1 MNAARRLFAIGNRRN
16 RRGRWLLSIQYQTPR
31 SDRELTLIRL
41 GRNDQTFCNDLVRS
55 SLSTLFRPSGYPR
68 FAPAVAELPDFAR
81 PQIRNVLRILVSAT
95 QACCGKFNSYTAF
108 HGPDSWI
115 KSMPGAPIPKFEDER
130 LSALARY
137 QILDTEAEEVF
148 DRITLMAKSIFG
160 TPIALVSLI
169 DSNRQWFKSHSGLD
183 ARETPRDQAFCGYAI
198 LQSDILVVED
208 ATKDPR
214 FADNPLVI
222 SAPNIRF
229 YAGAQLVTH
238 DGHALGT
245 LCIID
250 KTPRQFLDTDKRLL
264 IELAGIVMNEI
275 ELRVL
280 KATAQSQQKFVS
292 RDPQT
297 NAFNNKT
304 FRKLFNAECERARG
318 RSIPLSLAV
327 IHLEQLDSVYRT
339 LGTAACDVA
348 VSSLRDVFKSIVRSA
363 DIVARVDT
371 FVLVL
376 LMPNTKS
383 SSAEIVVRR
392 ILNRVAT
399 CEPEIDGTKI
409 RYSVSVGV
417 AQLSCSQKATDFYK
431 EAEKNRCTASEMGH
445 NRYVAS
451 YAA

>member
-1 MNAARRLFAIGNRRN
+1 M
-16 RRGRWLLSIQYQTPR
+16 S
-31 SDRELTLIRL
+31 
-41 GRNDQTFCNDLVRS
+41 
-55 SLSTLFRPSGYPR
+55 
-68 FAPAVAELPDFAR
+68 
-81 PQIRNVLRILVSAT
+81 
-95 QACCGKFNSYTAF
+95 
-108 HGPDSWI
+108 
-115 KSMPGAPIPKFEDER
+115 GAPMPKFEEDR

-137 QILDTEAEEVF
+137 DILDTEAEEVF

-160 TPIALVSLI
+160 TPIALISLV
-169 DSNRQWFKSHSGLD
+169 DTNRQWFKSRHGLD
-183 ARETPRDQAFCGYAI
+183 ARETPRDLAFCAYAI
-198 LQSDILVVED
+198 LQSDVLVVED

-214 FADNPLVI
+214 FADNPLVT
-222 SAPNIRF
+222 SDPKIRF

-264 IELAGIVMNEI
+264 VELAAIAMNEI

-280 KATAQSQQKFVS
+280 KATAQSQQRYVS
-292 RDPQT
+292 RDPKT

-318 RSIPLSLAV
+318 HSNPLSLAV
-327 IHLEQLDSVYRT
+327 FHLEPLDSAYRS
-339 LGTAACDVA
+339 LGNAVSDVA
-348 VSSLRDVFKSIVRSA
+348 FSSLRDVFKSIVRSA

-371 FVLVL
+371 FELVL

-392 ILNRVAT
+392 ILNRVAI

-417 AQLSCSQKATDFYK
+417 AQLSPSQRATDFYK
-431 EAEKNRCTASEMGH
+431 EAEMNRCTAREMGQ
-445 NRYVAS
+445 NKYVAS